1 MAFQNASNLT
11 FLYRVPK
18 IEPGPLDTA
27 AMARIMLGYL
37 FAFQALGY
45 LYWHAGKVKN
55 LEDLMPDYDAMIA
68 DSVYCGRKRPYSEE
82 IRGGTDVNRF
92 NQRRIRLKRQ
102 DVMNTGRRG
111 KLTFALPRFDEFT
124 HNTAFLYKD

>member
-27 AMARIMLGYL
+27 AMARIMLGYP

-45 LYWHAGKVKN
+45 LYWQTGKVKN
-55 LEDLMPDYDAMIA
+55 LEDLMPDYDAMLA

-82 IRGGTDVNRF
+82 IRGGTDANRF
-92 NQRRIRLKRQ
+92 NQCRIRLKCPGVIHT
-102 DVMNTGRRG
+102 DRRG
-111 KLTFALPRFDEFT
+111 
-124 HNTAFLYKD
+124 N